1 MPQVHI
7 ALRYVRYDLCM
18 LDMTYVY
25 ASCTY
30 SAYAYTYGTCRMYM
44 PDAHLALIYKPWA
57 HDGVA
62 HDGVEMAEACL
73 RGDG

>member
-1 MPQVHI
+1 
-7 ALRYVRYDLCM
+7 M

-57 HDGVA
+57 HDGL
-62 HDGVEMAEACL
+62 EMAEACL
-73 RGDG
+73 CGDGSSLLAWRWLKLVCVEMAEA